1 VKYESYIL
9 LTLINF
15 KLKSCACAGPYGQYL
30 LGISDELAEAY
41 IQVLYKKDKN
51 SERNDWNSNELE
63 IFKPGFTR
71 FNLVFF
77 LENERVDFIIHAVK
91 FIAEH
96 GWRFLPFYDF
106 NIKTAAFTHSK
117 SQVCFSHF

>member
-1 VKYESYIL
+1 M
-9 LTLINF
+9 
-15 KLKSCACAGPYGQYL
+15 

-41 IQVLYKKDKN
+41 IQFLYKKDKN
-51 SERNDWNSNELE
+51 SPRSDWNSNELE

-77 LENERVDFIIHAVK
+77 LENERADFILHAIK
-91 FIAEH
+91 FVAEH

-106 NIKTAAFTHSK
+106 NIKTGA
-117 SQVCFSHF
+117 FSHSQAQVIII